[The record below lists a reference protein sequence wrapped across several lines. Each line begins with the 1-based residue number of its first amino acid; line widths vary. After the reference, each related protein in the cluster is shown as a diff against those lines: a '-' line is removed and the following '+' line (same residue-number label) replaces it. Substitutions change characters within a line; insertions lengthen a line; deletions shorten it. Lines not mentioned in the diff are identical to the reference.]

1 MGREP
6 HTPYIPPPSPPTLDH
21 ADDDLPDPSSFVS
34 SKAQGKQRAKTP
46 DQVLDGA
53 HSKESGK
60 KHARTPDDA
69 DNEAVSTSAKKPR
82 AARSK
87 AVSKPKAPAKVEPKV
102 KAELKSAAAKGG
114 RQTGSRNFGAKETFE
129 LLERVAE
136 RLPIGGS
143 GWKMV
148 TAKYNRWASQNN
160 YAEREAKSLKGKFET
175 VRQLFHFY
183 SALFLIIYFYIKL
196 VRTAKSKPTGVAN
209 RDPTH
214 PLCIAL
220 SVEESIEEKARTL
233 TINDAEFNEGELKGE
248 DSDEEGDEVIEI
260 TDDDDPDAAKKPKH
274 G

>member
-34 SKAQGKQRAKTP
+34 SKVQGKQRAKTP

-60 KHARTPDDA
+60 KRARTPDDA

-82 AARSK
+82 AVRSK
-87 AVSKPKAPAKVEPKV
+87 AVSKPKAKVEPKV

-175 VRQLFHFY
+175 
-183 SALFLIIYFYIKL
+183 L

-220 SVEESIEEKARTL
+220 SVE
-233 TINDAEFNEGELKGE
+233 
-248 DSDEEGDEVIEI
+248 
-260 TDDDDPDAAKKPKH
+260 
-274 G
+274 